1 MSVEEDLKK
10 IVARIV
16 RKPDLDFAPTA
27 TFKDFEADSLDI
39 VQILVAVEDK
49 YDIEIQDEALKDIGT
64 MADFIA
70 HIEQK
75 VAEKG

>member
-1 MSVEEDLKK
+1 MSVEADLKR
-10 IVARIV
+10 IVSRIV
-16 RKPDLDFAPTA
+16 RKPDLDFTPTA

-39 VQILVAVEDK
+39 VQILVAVEDE
-49 YDIEIQDEALKDIGT
+49 YDIEIQDEALQDIGT

-70 HIEQK
+70 HIEKK

>member
-16 RKPDLDFAPTA
+16 RKPDLDFSPTA

>member
-1 MSVEEDLKK
+1 MSVEEDLKR
-10 IVARIV
+10 IVSRIV
-16 RKPDLDFAPTA
+16 RKPDLDFGPTS

-39 VQILVAVEDK
+39 VQILVAVEDE
-49 YDIEIQDEALKDIGT
+49 YDIEIQDEALQDIGT

-70 HIEQK
+70 HIEKK